1 MRISEN
7 QTKNRSRTI
16 SSTSG
21 PVAGFDLNSMIDQKM
36 VAEAQQLRERA
47 LGLREQA
54 DHLDSFLAT
63 SYRRRASELQLE
75 AWLLEVRSGLPESLI
90 HTAA

>member
-1 MRISEN
+1 MRVTEN
-7 QTKNRSRTI
+7 HTKRTRFI
-16 SSTSG
+16 TTAR
-21 PVAGFDLNSMIDQKM
+21 PRTAGFDLDSMIDHQM
-36 VAEAQQLRERA
+36 VAEAHLLRERA
-47 LGLREQA
+47 RGLRDQAEQ
-54 DHLDSFLAT
+54 LDDLLAT

>member
-1 MRISEN
+1 MRLTGN
-7 QTKNRSRTI
+7 HTTKHPRTI
-16 SSTSG
+16 SSNRTLA
-21 PVAGFDLNSMIDQKM
+21 AGFDLDSMIDQKM